1 MEKKIQKKPGRKA
14 INLDHREIER
24 LAGMG
29 LNERQICASLGIN
42 PSTLTRKKHIK
53 SIKNALE
60 KGRAKAIAQVSSK
73 LFDNALEGKETSAI
87 FFLKNRDPDNWKD
100 RNILETNH
108 TINLGDVINSA
119 RERIP
124 GATHNIKQ
132 IKNIDIK
139 ELEAKEHFPTNK
151 EDTKNSNESAISPPK
166 PIPDSIERK

>member
-1 MEKKIQKKPGRKA
+1 MEAKKKPGRKA
-14 INLDHREIER
+14 INLDHNEIER

-73 LFDNALEGKETSAI
+73 LFDNAIEGKETSI
-87 FFLKNRDPDNWKD
+87 IWFLKNRDPDNWKD

-108 TINLGDVINSA
+108 TINLSHVINSA
-119 RERIP
+119 KERIP
-124 GATHNIKQ
+124 NATQTIKRL
-132 IKNIDIK
+132 D
-139 ELEAKEHFPTNK
+139 
-151 EDTKNSNESAISPPK
+151 
-166 PIPDSIERK
+166 DSINKGKGIFLDNKGTQNNNDSDTTLSPSKDSES

>member
-1 MEKKIQKKPGRKA
+1 MEAKKKPGRKA
-14 INLDHREIER
+14 INLDHNEIER

-73 LFDNALEGKETSAI
+73 LFDNAIEGKETSI
-87 FFLKNRDPDNWKD
+87 IWFLKNRDPDNWKD

-108 TINLGDVINSA
+108 TINLSHVINSA
-119 RERIP
+119 KERIP
-124 GATHNIKQ
+124 NATQTIKRLDES
-132 IKNIDIK
+132 IDKGKGIFLDRKDSPGELKNNDSGSLSPSK
-139 ELEAKEHFPTNK
+139 SKT
-151 EDTKNSNESAISPPK
+151 ES
-166 PIPDSIERK
+166 

>member
-1 MEKKIQKKPGRKA
+1 MQAKKKPGRKA
-14 INLDHREIER
+14 INLDHNEIER

-73 LFDNALEGKETSAI
+73 LFNNALEGKETSAI

-108 TINLGDVINSA
+108 TINLSHVINSA
-119 RERIP
+119 KERIP
-124 GATHNIKQ
+124 NATQTIKRL
-132 IKNIDIK
+132 D
-139 ELEAKEHFPTNK
+139 E
-151 EDTKNSNESAISPPK
+151 
-166 PIPDSIERK
+166 SIEKGKGIFLDNKGTENNGSGSLSPSKTKTES

>member
-1 MEKKIQKKPGRKA
+1 MEAKKKPGRKA
-14 INLDHREIER
+14 INLDHNEIER

-73 LFDNALEGKETSAI
+73 LFDNAMEGKETSAI

-108 TINLGDVINSA
+108 TINLSHVINSA

-124 GATHNIKQ
+124 NATQTIKRLDES
-132 IKNIDIK
+132 IDKGKGIFLDNKGTENIDSGSLSPSK
-139 ELEAKEHFPTNK
+139 
-151 EDTKNSNESAISPPK
+151 TKTES
-166 PIPDSIERK
+166 

>member
-1 MEKKIQKKPGRKA
+1 MEAKKKPGRKA
-14 INLDHREIER
+14 INLDHNEIER

-53 SIKNALE
+53 SIKQALE
-60 KGRAKAIAQVSSK
+60 RGRASAIAQVSSQ
-73 LFDNALEGKETSAI
+73 LFNNAMEGKETSAI

-108 TINLGDVINSA
+108 TINLSHVINSA

-124 GATHNIKQ
+124 NATQTIKRLDESIDKGEGIFLDNKGTQ
-132 IKNIDIK
+132 KNNDSDSLSPSK
-139 ELEAKEHFPTNK
+139 SK
-151 EDTKNSNESAISPPK
+151 SES
-166 PIPDSIERK
+166 

>member
-1 MEKKIQKKPGRKA
+1 MEAKKKPGRKA
-14 INLDHREIER
+14 INLDHNEIER

-73 LFDNALEGKETSAI
+73 LFNNAIEGKETSI
-87 FFLKNRDPDNWKD
+87 IWFLKNRDPDNWKD

-108 TINLGDVINSA
+108 TINLSHVINSA
-119 RERIP
+119 KERIP
-124 GATHNIKQ
+124 NATQTIKRLDES
-132 IKNIDIK
+132 IDKGKGIFLDNKGTENIDSGSLSPSK
-139 ELEAKEHFPTNK
+139 
-151 EDTKNSNESAISPPK
+151 TKTES
-166 PIPDSIERK
+166 

>member
-1 MEKKIQKKPGRKA
+1 MEAKKKPGRKA
-14 INLDHREIER
+14 INLDHNEIER

-73 LFDNALEGKETSAI
+73 LFDNAIEGKETSI
-87 FFLKNRDPDNWKD
+87 IWFLKNRDPDNWKD

-108 TINLGDVINSA
+108 TINLSHVINSA

-124 GATHNIKQ
+124 NATQTIKRLDES
-132 IKNIDIK
+132 IDKGKGIFLDNKGTENIDSGSLSPSK
-139 ELEAKEHFPTNK
+139 
-151 EDTKNSNESAISPPK
+151 TKTES
-166 PIPDSIERK
+166 

>member
-1 MEKKIQKKPGRKA
+1 MEAKKKPGRKA
-14 INLDHREIER
+14 INLDHNEIER

-73 LFDNALEGKETSAI
+73 LFDNAIEGKETSI
-87 FFLKNRDPDNWKD
+87 IWFLKNRDPDNWKD

-108 TINLGDVINSA
+108 TINLSHVINSA

-124 GATHNIKQ
+124 GGSQAAKRLDESIDKGKG
-132 IKNIDIK
+132 IFLDRKDSPGELKNNGSDSLSPSK
-139 ELEAKEHFPTNK
+139 SK
-151 EDTKNSNESAISPPK
+151 SES
-166 PIPDSIERK
+166 

>member
-1 MEKKIQKKPGRKA
+1 MEAKKKPGRKA
-14 INLDHREIER
+14 INLDHNEIER

-53 SIKNALE
+53 SIKHALE

-73 LFDNALEGKETSAI
+73 LFDNAMEGKETSAI

-108 TINLGDVINSA
+108 TINLSHVINSA
-119 RERIP
+119 KERIP
-124 GATHNIKQ
+124 NATQTIKRL
-132 IKNIDIK
+132 D
-139 ELEAKEHFPTNK
+139 
-151 EDTKNSNESAISPPK
+151 
-166 PIPDSIERK
+166 DSIDKGEGIFLDNKGTDKNNGSDSLSPSKTKTES

>member
-1 MEKKIQKKPGRKA
+1 MEVKKKPGRKA
-14 INLDHREIER
+14 INLDHKEIER
-24 LAGMG
+24 LAGIG
-29 LNERQICASLGIN
+29 LNARQICASLGIN

-73 LFDNALEGKETSAI
+73 LFDNAMEGKETSAI

-108 TINLGDVINSA
+108 TINLSHVINSA

-124 GATHNIKQ
+124 GGTQ
-132 IKNIDIK
+132 T
-139 ELEAKEHFPTNK
+139 AKRL
-151 EDTKNSNESAISPPK
+151 NESIDKGEVTFLDNKGTDNNNGSDSLSPSK
-166 PIPDSIERK
+166 TKTES

>member
-1 MEKKIQKKPGRKA
+1 MEAKKKPGRKA
-14 INLDHREIER
+14 INLDHNEIER

-73 LFDNALEGKETSAI
+73 LFDNAIEGKETSI
-87 FFLKNRDPDNWKD
+87 IWFLKNRDPDNWKD

-108 TINLGDVINSA
+108 TINLSHVINSA

-124 GATHNIKQ
+124 SGTQ
-132 IKNIDIK
+132 T
-139 ELEAKEHFPTNK
+139 AKRL
-151 EDTKNSNESAISPPK
+151 NESIDKGEVTFLDNKGTENNGSGSLSPSK
-166 PIPDSIERK
+166 KKTES

>member
-1 MEKKIQKKPGRKA
+1 MEAKKKPGRKA
-14 INLDHREIER
+14 INLDHNEIER

-108 TINLGDVINSA
+108 TINLSHVINSA

-124 GATHNIKQ
+124 GGTQ
-132 IKNIDIK
+132 T
-139 ELEAKEHFPTNK
+139 AKRL
-151 EDTKNSNESAISPPK
+151 NESIDKGEVTFLDNKGTDKSNGSGSLSPSK
-166 PIPDSIERK
+166 TKTES

>member
-1 MEKKIQKKPGRKA
+1 MEAKKKPGRKA
-14 INLDHREIER
+14 INLDHNEIER

-73 LFDNALEGKETSAI
+73 LFNNAIEGKETSI
-87 FFLKNRDPDNWKD
+87 IWFLKNRDPDNWKD

-108 TINLGDVINSA
+108 TINLSHVINSA
-119 RERIP
+119 KERIP
-124 GATHNIKQ
+124 NATQTIKRLDESIDKGKGIFLDNKGTENIAVSYTH
-132 IKNIDIK
+132 
-139 ELEAKEHFPTNK
+139 LTLPTK
-151 EDTKNSNESAISPPK
+151 RIV
-166 PIPDSIERK
+166 

>member
-1 MEKKIQKKPGRKA
+1 MEAKKKPGRKA
-14 INLDHREIER
+14 INLDHNEIER

-73 LFDNALEGKETSAI
+73 LFDNAMEGKETSAI

-108 TINLGDVINSA
+108 TINLSHVINSA
-119 RERIP
+119 KERIP
-124 GATHNIKQ
+124 NATQTIKRLDES
-132 IKNIDIK
+132 IDKGKGIFLDNKGTENIDSGSLSPSK
-139 ELEAKEHFPTNK
+139 
-151 EDTKNSNESAISPPK
+151 TKTES
-166 PIPDSIERK
+166 

>member
-1 MEKKIQKKPGRKA
+1 MEAKKKPGRKP
-14 INLDHREIER
+14 IVLDHNEIER

-53 SIKNALE
+53 SIKQALE
-60 KGRAKAIAQVSSK
+60 KGRAKAIAQVSSQ
-73 LFDNALEGKETSAI
+73 LFNNAMEGKETSAI

-108 TINLGDVINSA
+108 TINLSHVINSA

-124 GATHNIKQ
+124 GGSQTAKRLDDSIDKGGSIFLDNKGIE
-132 IKNIDIK
+132 NIDSGSLSPSK
-139 ELEAKEHFPTNK
+139 
-151 EDTKNSNESAISPPK
+151 TKTES
-166 PIPDSIERK
+166 